1 MPRIIEHSEFKM
13 GSYEFLPH
21 TADEKFVVTANSL
34 DDGFS
39 TSVEAFFEILLGKSD
54 FVHNKVTKKIILK
67 AKKISSLLYDFLNEL
82 VFYFDSEDLL
92 LQIVNNLVIEK
103 DDENHFILTAS
114 LSGDYQ
120 YDYSL
125 RTEIK
130 NMTYNEMEILESENG
145 VWSLTVVVDI

>member
-1 MPRIIEHSEFKM
+1 M
-13 GSYEFLPH
+13 GSIEFLPH
-21 TADEKFVVTANSL
+21 TADEKFVVTADSL
-34 DDGFS
+34 EDAFS
-39 TSVEAFFEILLGKSD
+39 TAVSAFFEILLGNS
-54 FVHNKVTKKIILK
+54 VYVENKITKEINLK
-67 AKKISSLLYDFLNEL
+67 AKKLRSLLYDFLNEL

-92 LQIVNNLVIEK
+92 LQIVNNLVI
-103 DDENHFILTAS
+103 DRENDGSWSLSAS

-130 NMTYNEMEILESENG
+130 NMTYSEMAISESEEG